1 MRRVS
6 LIRIAG
12 EPFPAYRAG
21 NRQLQYVPNDELPE
35 SDDVVNDCLTAV
47 VDAGHGRRAPSSA
60 VARDP
65 MLVYDDHAITRVGKL
80 ARALVRARG
89 RRAPSM
95 SLMFMRPSRSPAEE
109 AGAGVVA

>member
-6 LIRIAG
+6 PIRIAG

-35 SDDVVNDCLTAV
+35 SDDVNGRLTAV

-60 VARDP
+60 VTHD
-65 MLVYDDHAITRVGKL
+65 LVLANDDHAITRVGKL
-80 ARALVRARG
+80 ARALVRAAANVRRR
-89 RRAPSM
+89 RRAPSV
-95 SLMFMRPSRSPAEE
+95 SLMFTRPSRVPP
-109 AGAGVVA
+109 G